1 LAESRNSQ
9 MIRPLRL
16 ARVAAKAQGL
26 ALRRQLAGIVRR
38 AVLGVIAAVFA
49 LGALIIAHVI
59 GYMALVD
66 YAHFQ
71 PVAAAGIVFGVDV
84 VIAALFGFLASGGG
98 TDPVL
103 QEALRVRD
111 QSLEQ
116 ARQSL
121 TFASMVAPVTRLLSD
136 TGLLRMLFGL
146 AKSTVRRRR

>member
-1 LAESRNSQ
+1 

-26 ALRRQLAGIVRR
+26 ALRRQLAGLVHR
-38 AVLGVIAAVFA
+38 AIMAAIAAVFA

-59 GYMALVD
+59 LYMALVE

-71 PVAAAGIVFGVDV
+71 PVPAAAIVFGVDV
-84 VIAALFGFLASGGG
+84 VIAVVFGFLARGGDV
-98 TDPVL
+98 DPVL
-103 QEALRVRD
+103 QDALRVRD

-121 TFASMVAPVTRLLSD
+121 SLASLVAPLTRLLTE
-136 TGLLRMLFGL
+136 TGLLRLLFGL
-146 AKSTVRRRR
+146 VKSTMRRRR

>member
-1 LAESRNSQ
+1 

-121 TFASMVAPVTRLLSD
+121 TFASMVAQGWEYRGGKDGRPERLSQA
-136 TGLLRMLFGL
+136 GLKNEGGQSGDI
-146 AKSTVRRRR
+146 AAT